1 MASGSTSS
9 GSGRRGLV
17 SCAHSLNCRVEDA
30 PLPLYPDLEK
40 AVYELIVGF
49 YDQAFDRL
57 PCDRI
62 PGLRDLL
69 TTAGT
74 CLGLLDPVSNI
85 ILNTLALLPEGAAAA
100 ASTAPPATKKSRR
113 LVRKAWAW
121 HDIANRSYN
130 SLLAFLMAYFGCLCT
145 KEQAARYIYWAGA
158 NLSLAVMLVEYDLY
172 YRVEDALDPESG
184 RTQAALE
191 WAATIA
197 GHPSPTVLTKLMSSQ
212 LKDDDFH
219 LLERQLFSAADTPLK
234 ADDVREIDSILRMMM
249 SPPCVASVSHTTK
262 GLVVHVRQNL
272 DTVWSTTPSATEDTR
287 TTSTALCWD
296 GKPISS
302 LQCGLPDKLERCL
315 ERAAGLEQYL
325 ENLCSSDACD
335 YLHTLKMHLHG
346 MIHTYCVKVLKL
358 LPKPSGSLM
367 RAFLMAGHCYGS
379 MDPISN
385 IIVNSI
391 WYNSHGCP
399 LPESERS
406 KIEQYNDILDPLSLL
421 RTQVHSLKG
430 LVELAKF
437 AIPQF
442 STEGCALELLC
453 SAGCDV
459 FDRFPLSAEMFKEKK
474 LFHEVAKAA
483 GHPLPF
489 QLGELHEMLMVTPEG
504 KALLSLTSEAQIQ
517 CSVLRIED
525 MTNHISRM
533 WRGWVAAK
541 TGGVVQAPKLFPKSL
556 MFVSSMRSKYEERRS
571 WFRSKIEQVLRDY
584 TTQHFWEQQYKLDI
598 ICGVEAINQ
607 GRPPL
612 GEMCYRVN
620 FTATSHLE
628 RERRLFFAEFLFSGG
643 PRPETCCPLPYD
655 YAGRCYYG
663 EQTARKIVYPDDAK
677 YIPHDITHPG
687 TRRVDDMLE
696 MDVVHFSSEMDVEL
710 AEKLNKMH
718 AN

>member
-1 MASGSTSS
+1 M
-9 GSGRRGLV
+9 
-17 SCAHSLNCRVEDA
+17 
-30 PLPLYPDLEK
+30 
-40 AVYELIVGF
+40 F
-49 YDQAFDRL
+49 
-57 PCDRI
+57 
-62 PGLRDLL
+62 
-69 TTAGT
+69 
-74 CLGLLDPVSNI
+74 
-85 ILNTLALLPEGAAAA
+85 
-100 ASTAPPATKKSRR
+100 
-113 LVRKAWAW
+113 VR
-121 HDIANRSYN
+121 
-130 SLLAFLMAYFGCLCT
+130 
-145 KEQAARYIYWAGA
+145 
-158 NLSLAVMLVEYDLY
+158 
-172 YRVEDALDPESG
+172 
-184 RTQAALE
+184 
-191 WAATIA
+191 
-197 GHPSPTVLTKLMSSQ
+197 
-212 LKDDDFH
+212 
-219 LLERQLFSAADTPLK
+219 
-234 ADDVREIDSILRMMM
+234 
-249 SPPCVASVSHTTK
+249 
-262 GLVVHVRQNL
+262 
-272 DTVWSTTPSATEDTR
+272 
-287 TTSTALCWD
+287 TSTPCGRPPPPLQRTPGPPPPLSAGD

-325 ENLCSSDACD
+325 ENLCSSDSCD
-335 YLHTLKMHLHG
+335 YLQTLKMHLHG
-346 MIHTYCVKVLKL
+346 MIHICCVKVLKL

-379 MDPISN
+379 MDPVSN

-391 WYNSHGCP
+391 WDNSHGCP

-437 AIPQF
+437 AILETAHGGF

-459 FDRFPLSAEMFKEKK
+459 FDRFPSSAGMFKEKK

-483 GHPLPF
+483 GHPLPL
-489 QLGELHEMLMVTPEG
+489 QLGELHEMLMVAPEG
-504 KALLSLTSEAQIQ
+504 QALLSLTSEAQIQ

-571 WFRSKIEQVLRDY
+571 WFRSKIEQVLKDY

-598 ICGVEAINQ
+598 ICGVEAINK